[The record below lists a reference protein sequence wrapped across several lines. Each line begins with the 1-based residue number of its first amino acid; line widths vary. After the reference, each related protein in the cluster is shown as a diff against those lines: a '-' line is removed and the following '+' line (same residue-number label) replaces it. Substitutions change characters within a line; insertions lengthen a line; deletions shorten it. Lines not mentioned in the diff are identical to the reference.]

1 MIIAERKTIT
11 ISLFGNSALFKIQV
25 LIHGLIFGD

>member
-11 ISLFGNSALFKIQV
+11 ISLFRNSSLFKIQV